1 MKLHLN
7 QAAGRNAFT
16 GYGTG
21 YVLINGA
28 RHQSN
33 LLVMPDSPVVEWD
46 VQDPAHMG
54 AEQVSRLAELGV
66 EVLLIGTGAQLRFPP
81 PRLLRPLAR
90 AGIGVEIMDT
100 PAACRTYNILMGE
113 GRKVAAALI
122 I

>member
-21 YVLINGA
+21 YVLVNGV
-28 RHQSN
+28 RYESS
-33 LLVMPDSPVVEWD
+33 LLVMPDTPVADWGMRDVAGMSP
-46 VQDPAHMG
+46 
-54 AEQVSRLAELGV
+54 EQVGLLAALDV
-66 EVLLIGTGAQLRFPP
+66 EVLLIGTGERLSFPAP
-81 PRLLRPLAR
+81 GLLQPLAK

-113 GRKVAAALI
+113 GRKVAAAI
-122 I
+122 II